1 MKKIKTLR
9 SLKKYYIAAMAG
21 LPQVRKVVFYAEP
34 GEPLFWTLIDAPPF
48 QRVPRFEVYNKIQK
62 LLAQCEALLPDLRLV
77 NSQEWAPGWK
87 EEDVLP
93 SGGEVI
99 YQRQQ

>member
-9 SLKKYYIAAMAG
+9 SLKKHYVAALSG

-48 QRVPRFEVYNKIQK
+48 QREPRFEIYSKIQG
-62 LLAQCEALLPDLRLV
+62 LLAHCEDILPDFRLV
-77 NSQEWAPGWK
+77 NSRESAPGWK

-93 SGGEVI
+93 SDGEVI

>member
-9 SLKKYYIAAMAG
+9 SLKKYYIAAVAE
-21 LPQVRKVVFYAEP
+21 LPQVHKVVFYAVP

-48 QRVPRFEVYNKIQK
+48 QREPRFEVYSKVQE
-62 LLAQCEALLPDLRLV
+62 LLAHCEDILPDFRLV
-77 NSQEWAPGWK
+77 NSQEWEPEWK
-87 EEDVLP
+87 EEDILP
-93 SGGEVI
+93 SDGEVI